1 MGETSVRE
9 LAEPFDISAPAI
21 TKHLKVLR
29 NAGLI
34 TQGRRAQWRPCRLE
48 AGPIREVAA
57 WAEVYRQ
64 FWEESLDRLDDYL
77 VQMKKAAKR
86 GKHAGSKE

>member
-64 FWEESLDRLDDYL
+64 FWEKSFDRLDDYL